1 MKALLVDDDRLVC
14 AGLQKL
20 VPWAFFGFDEV
31 LEAYDGQQ
39 AYALAMSQ
47 NPDLIISDI
56 SMPVMDGLSF
66 CEKISQN
73 MVDVP
78 VILLSAYD
86 NFEYART
93 AMRFGVAYYLLKP
106 IDKPKI
112 EELKAVIQEIMKHKT
127 SKTASIGLLG
137 GEAQQ
142 AVLKALKACD
152 SASIRDF
159 FEHRLR
165 GSGIGL
171 SDQKGMYAVL
181 INLLYSYLDA
191 ENITR
196 QYVTIDRQ
204 AALNVLSQTQSMH
217 KLECFVEGLYLEVLQ
232 TACERKNNPDE
243 QTIRKIKEYV
253 HAHYANEEL
262 SVASLAQELKI
273 SASYLG
279 TVFKNSE
286 HVNLSAY
293 ITEYRIEKAC
303 ELLKKPFA
311 KVADAALLVG
321 YHDPLYFTKVFKK
334 CKGITP
340 SEYQAMHM

>member
-66 CEKISQN
+66 CEKISQT

-112 EELKAVIQEIMKHKT
+112 EELKAVIQEI
-127 SKTASIGLLG
+127 
-137 GEAQQ
+137 
-142 AVLKALKACD
+142 
-152 SASIRDF
+152 
-159 FEHRLR
+159 
-165 GSGIGL
+165 
-171 SDQKGMYAVL
+171 
-181 INLLYSYLDA
+181 
-191 ENITR
+191 
-196 QYVTIDRQ
+196 
-204 AALNVLSQTQSMH
+204 
-217 KLECFVEGLYLEVLQ
+217 
-232 TACERKNNPDE
+232 
-243 QTIRKIKEYV
+243 
-253 HAHYANEEL
+253 
-262 SVASLAQELKI
+262 
-273 SASYLG
+273 
-279 TVFKNSE
+279 
-286 HVNLSAY
+286 
-293 ITEYRIEKAC
+293 
-303 ELLKKPFA
+303 
-311 KVADAALLVG
+311 
-321 YHDPLYFTKVFKK
+321 
-334 CKGITP
+334 
-340 SEYQAMHM
+340 